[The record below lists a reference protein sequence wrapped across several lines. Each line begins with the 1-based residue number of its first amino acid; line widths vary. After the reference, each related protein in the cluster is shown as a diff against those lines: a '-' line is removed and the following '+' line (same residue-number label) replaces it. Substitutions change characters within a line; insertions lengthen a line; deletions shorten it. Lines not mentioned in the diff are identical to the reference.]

1 MNSVSRIL
9 PNILGNP
16 ESKIIDLESE
26 NDTLQ
31 SEKNDLEEE
40 NNTLKEEVELLKI
53 IKSNFEEITLKINSC
68 QEDILKYNCDFNKFP
83 WMRNK

>member
-1 MNSVSRIL
+1 MLESDITEK
-9 PNILGNP
+9 

-53 IKSNFEEITLKINSC
+53 NKSNFEEITLKINSC